1 MNYLTLINQFWT
13 LRREVPFSS
22 TEADLYF
29 YLLNVSNGL
38 NWKNPFQQA
47 NLLICATLGISEKTL
62 IGARNRL
69 KQYGLIDFTS
79 GVKRAPSTY
88 KLLLLENVLEKLQGI
103 REECDSESDSVFD
116 SVSGGNAP
124 DINKHKLNKT
134 KPTPTP
140 AVGAD
145 SPSPSPALPA
155 EEKKIVPPVAQPPQ
169 PVAGALSEAAALEA
183 KGLAIV
189 LAGFWHITEQ
199 KHFQKWAK
207 IHRFTRQRADSDL
220 PQLREQVQGYQAYL
234 SVSGLSPHN
243 LDKFL
248 GHEAENYTDGE
259 WNACDWQAVAKDR
272 RARPGQGV
280 EAAPARA
287 ATSPTKA
294 RANNWS

>member
-38 NWKNPFQQA
+38 KWKNPFQQA

-88 KLLLLENVLEKLQGI
+88 KLLLLENALENLQGI

-140 AVGAD
+140 AVGAV
-145 SPSPSPALPA
+145 SPSSSPALPA
-155 EEKKIVPPVAQPPQ
+155 QEKELVPPVAQPPQ
-169 PVAGALSEAAALEA
+169 PAAGTLTEAAALEA
-183 KGLAIV
+183 KGLAVV
-189 LAGFWHITEQ
+189 LAGFWHISEQ
-199 KHFQKWAK
+199 KNFQKWAK
-207 IHRFTRQRADSDL
+207 IHRFTRQRADCDL

-272 RARPGQGV
+272 RARPGQGIEV
-280 EAAPARA
+280 APARA

-294 RANNWS
+294 KAQNWS